1 MISNYLFP
9 RVSLEAI
16 PLSTILDT
24 PLREVLPTLFGIE
37 RLEDLDGE
45 IGWRVGVVTVWFERA
60 VEVVE

>member
-1 MISNYLFP
+1 MSSVTLLSSFS
-9 RVSLEAI
+9 VEVL

-45 IGWRVGVVTVWFERA
+45 IGWRFGVATAWFERA
-60 VEVVE
+60 VEVVA